1 MLYFVLIH
9 KKYRFKDLCFGR
21 LRHFLAGCGGPEHA
35 KGVIAVAPRY
45 HGLDAIALRLLSK
58 LN

>member
-1 MLYFVLIH
+1 MLIR
-9 KKYRFKDLCFGR
+9 KKYRFKGLYFGR
-21 LRHFLAGCGGPEHA
+21 LGHFLAGCGGPEHA

-45 HGLDAIALRLLSK
+45 HGLDAIALRLLSR